1 MKKLSILVALILCVT
16 IGGVYATWLYP
27 GNDIGQVIQP
37 VTNIMAETD
46 FEGSFGT
53 YHTVSNTLTVKID
66 QESDT
71 SFNAVLVYEGEL
83 QITFKPHANISE
95 AQTQAALNATVSV
108 TGSDLSGAVY
118 EEKNIWALDE
128 SKTISL
134 TEADWSLDG
143 EGVYTCIINCNKL
156 DEIITLANTFNLPTL
171 DDYNA
176 FQKLQ
181 KLAVF
186 RIKVTA
192 SPVV

>member
-16 IGGVYATWLYP
+16 VGGVYATWLYP

-37 VTNIMAETD
+37 VTNVMAETD
-46 FEGSFGT
+46 FEGSFGS
-53 YHTVSNTLTVKID
+53 YHTVSNSLTVKID

-83 QITFKPHANISE
+83 KITFTPHANISD
-95 AQTQAALNATVSV
+95 AQTAAALNATVSV
-108 TGSDLSGAVY
+108 TGSDLSAAVY
-118 EEKNIWALDE
+118 DTKEIWALDE
-128 SKTISL
+128 SKTIQL
-134 TEADWSLDG
+134 TEADWTLDG
-143 EGVYTCIINCNKL
+143 GVYTCIIKCDEL
-156 DEIITLANTFNLPTL
+156 DEIITLANTFSLPTL

-176 FQKLQ
+176 FQKVQ

-192 SPVV
+192 AAVV